1 MAEPLM
7 ADGKSWPERHLLMT
21 FLKRQKFLAAV
32 LTLAVSGIISA
43 SGKSQMVAIPGGAL
57 PRQDLPPISI
67 KTFQLADRELTWAE
81 YGAVRAWAL
90 GHGYDFGPGNAQ
102 GPDYPTS
109 TLTWY
114 DAVKFCNAASEL
126 AGLTPVYYT
135 SADQDTVYRQGEL
148 DLTDATVKPDADG
161 YRLPTEWEWEYACRA
176 GTTTPFWYGEYSD
189 PSPGNPYA
197 WHTIYN
203 AKGDEVSPRAVG
215 LKQPNPF
222 GLYDMHGNVAEWTW
236 DRYWDEADWR
246 VQRGGSVALDSD
258 VTAEFRSP
266 VPPAYRVYDV
276 GLRLASSAA
285 DCPPLAAVIEAKKLE
300 FPKESPALKTR
311 YDHTDPAAIAAELVA
326 LLDPQHPDVQ
336 PVIELQRGGKPE
348 QALAAYRDMQVE
360 RLATAPAINWRAPK
374 APEDTEAIAA
384 WFAEQEIIATTAK
397 TNFDNLDNAGR
408 AAPNSYDAPTTWDY
422 GMGFANN
429 SEKWFDVIRQIV
441 SKPPDGM
448 SPAGL
453 VPPRA
458 LANMVIYAATDDI
471 ARPLK
476 DPRDCVGNQQIHM
489 AKTLVTQARLLPD
502 MRDADAWESLGI
514 DRLQNGA
521 IARFILPDG
530 GDLEQSFNYNA
541 FLLPSYESI
550 AELFEGRE
558 RPAWIDELFASAIKR
573 TRLLNNLRMASGT
586 MPSVGN
592 NSYGRDLR
600 ETNQPGDTFH
610 DPLVAQILDSLLYEN
625 EQQIGVPAYT
635 SIAFPYSGYYLMRNG
650 WTTDD
655 SSLFFKSSRPGA
667 GHNHADNNGIELA
680 AYGRHLLVTRE
691 SPPYQAPQLPDAQ
704 RKDYL
709 WVKEYKGEHARW
721 TANNLLIDGCGQL
734 PGFHNTGYEN
744 TIPNQPWFSSD
755 NFDFVQGHWTRTF
768 ENGKPMDADEV
779 REHAETY
786 GATAEEVA
794 AQLEAV
800 RQHNA
805 EPYRRFDATHTR
817 QVIYLRPVN
826 AWIVTDWAEKVEGG
840 DGSASPAALTQLWLF
855 PAPGLGPNRSFAERN
870 QKQNP
875 LYPGF
880 SEEHVTADGKAQRVL
895 TTHPGNVNLAIL
907 HAVPGEVQYA
917 THFGE
922 KYPWRGWANEK
933 PSMVSGYVPAV
944 DLHATFPGGGP
955 IVTLLV
961 PIPEGQSYD
970 QRVVAFDKNF
980 DGGQT
985 RIRVEFADGTKFE
998 YVVANQPAKLTA
1010 GPVVAEAEA
1019 LLTVTRDGA
1028 TEGLA
1033 IAREGAGYA
1042 FDVVDGKMQRGAE
1055 ITVPSGFEWKDT
1067 PNGLVPAIW
1076 KEERL

>member
-1 MAEPLM
+1 MLNPITNRL
-7 ADGKSWPERHLLMT
+7 KT
-21 FLKRQKFLAAV
+21 FFTISVLAAV
-32 LTLAVSGIISA
+32 TLTANAADPGMVRIPPGTLPQG
-43 SGKSQMVAIPGGAL
+43 SQPLVAIESFL
-57 PRQDLPPISI
+57 
-67 KTFQLADRELTWAE
+67 LAPRELTWAE

-90 GHGYDFGPGNAQ
+90 GQGYDIGPGNAQ
-102 GPDYPTS
+102 GPDYPAS
-109 TLTWY
+109 ALTWY

-148 DLTDATVKPDADG
+148 DLTDASVNTDADG

-197 WHTIYN
+197 WRTIYN

-215 LKQPNPF
+215 LKQPNPL

-258 VTAEFRSP
+258 ITAGFRSP

-285 DCPPLAAVIEAKKLE
+285 DCPPLATVIEAKKLE
-300 FPKESPALKTR
+300 VPQETTALNPG
-311 YDHTDPAAIAAELVA
+311 YDHTNPAEVAAELVA
-326 LLDPQHPDVQ
+326 LFDPQHPDVQ

-348 QALAAYRDMQVE
+348 EALARYRDILIE
-360 RLATAPAINWRAPK
+360 RLATAPGINYRAPK
-374 APEDTEAIAA
+374 APEDAQAIAD
-384 WFAEQEIIATTAK
+384 WFAKQEITATTAK
-397 TNFDNLDNAGR
+397 TSFDNLDNAGR
-408 AAPNSYDAPTTWDY
+408 AAPNSYQAPTTWDY

-448 SPAGL
+448 SPAAL

-489 AKTLVTQARLLPD
+489 AKTLATQARLLPD
-502 MRDADAWESLGI
+502 MRDAAAWESLGI

-530 GDLEQSFNYNA
+530 GDLEQSFNYNNGL
-541 FLLPSYESI
+541 FHSYESI
-550 AELFEGRE
+550 AELFADRE
-558 RPAWIDELFASAIKR
+558 TPEWIERLRHLALHR
-573 TRLLNNLRMASGT
+573 TRLLNSLRMASGT

-600 ETNQPGDTFH
+600 ETNQPGDTFS
-610 DPLVAQILDSLLYEN
+610 DPLAAQILDTLLYEN
-625 EQQIGVPAYT
+625 EQQLGVPAYT

-744 TIPNQPWFSSD
+744 TIPNQPWFTSD

-786 GATAEEVA
+786 GATAEELA

-800 RQHNA
+800 QEHNA

-817 QVIYLRPVN
+817 QVIYLRGAN
-826 AWIVTDWAEKVEGG
+826 AWIVTDWAEKLEVG
-840 DGSASPAALTQLWLF
+840 DGNNPPPPLTQLWLF

-880 SEEHVTADGKAQRVL
+880 SEEHVTTDNEAQRVL
-895 TTHPGNVNLAIL
+895 TTNPDNVNLAIL
-907 HAVPGEVQYA
+907 HAVPGGVEYT

-961 PIPEGQSYD
+961 PIPEGQSFD
-970 QRVVAFDKNF
+970 QRVVAFDKDF
-980 DGGQT
+980 ADGQT
-985 RIRVEFADGTKFE
+985 RVRVEFDDGTKVD

-1010 GPVVAEAEA
+1010 GPAVAEAEA
-1019 LLTVTRDGA
+1019 LLTLTRDGA
-1028 TEGLA
+1028 TDGLA
-1033 IAREGAGYA
+1033 IAREGGGFA

-1055 ITVPSGFEWKDT
+1055 ITVPSGFEWKESAGGLT
-1067 PNGLVPAIW
+1067 PVFW
-1076 KEERL
+1076 TEERP